1 MARAITR
8 CSGSLGMTATASLG
22 PGSLHIARITAS
34 LNLMNATAS
43 RLGHRVG
50 RVAKHSLIEHLLE
63 RPSGNH

>member
-1 MARAITR
+1 
-8 CSGSLGMTATASLG
+8 MTATASLG